1 MKSKNIFQ
9 LTLGICAAFIL
20 PSCHIEHPLPC
31 SGNSSAVISSRVF
44 ATGLNNPRGLKFG
57 PDGNLYVAEGGIG
70 GTNPSGEC
78 DPVLPPVGPY
88 TGSVDG
94 SRISKINRSGV
105 VSTVV
110 ANLPSSQTSPAQGGL
125 VGGVGDISFV
135 GNTLYAVLAGAGCS
149 HGVPSIPNAVLK
161 VAPNGTWSIIANLSA
176 YQMSHPVANPEAD
189 DFEPDGTWY
198 SMISVAG
205 SLYAVEP
212 NHGELDRITTNGQ
225 ISRIS
230 DISATQG
237 HIVPTV
243 VAFHNGNFYVGNL
256 GVFPAGG
263 ISSIYKI
270 TPNGQVSVFATG
282 FNMILGVAFDQLGG
296 LYVLE
301 NSTGNPFP
309 TPGTGDIVR
318 VDPSGTRRIIYSGL
332 NLPTGIAF
340 GPDNKLYVSNWGFG
354 PPAIGGGQILQI
366 SFDCDQL
373 KGEVQN

>member
-1 MKSKNIFQ
+1 M
-9 LTLGICAAFIL
+9 
-20 PSCHIEHPLPC
+20 
-31 SGNSSAVISSRVF
+31 
-44 ATGLNNPRGLKFG
+44 
-57 PDGNLYVAEGGIG
+57 
-70 GTNPSGEC
+70 
-78 DPVLPPVGPY
+78 
-88 TGSVDG
+88 
-94 SRISKINRSGV
+94 
-105 VSTVV
+105 
-110 ANLPSSQTSPAQGGL
+110 
-125 VGGVGDISFV
+125 
-135 GNTLYAVLAGAGCS
+135 
-149 HGVPSIPNAVLK
+149 
-161 VAPNGTWSIIANLSA
+161 
-176 YQMSHPVANPEAD
+176 
-189 DFEPDGTWY
+189 
-198 SMISVAG
+198 
-205 SLYAVEP
+205 
-212 NHGELDRITTNGQ
+212 
-225 ISRIS
+225 
-230 DISATQG
+230 
-237 HIVPTV
+237 
-243 VAFHNGNFYVGNL
+243 
-256 GVFPAGG
+256 FPAGG